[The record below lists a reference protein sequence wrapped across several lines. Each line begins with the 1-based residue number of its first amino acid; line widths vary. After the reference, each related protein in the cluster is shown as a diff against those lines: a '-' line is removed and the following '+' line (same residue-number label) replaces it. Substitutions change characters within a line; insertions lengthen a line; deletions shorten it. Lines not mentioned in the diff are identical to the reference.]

1 MVVFA
6 YEKEAKTRQGGEQKR
21 SQLYKLFSLK
31 NLK

>member
-1 MVVFA
+1 MVVLA

-21 SQLYKLFSLK
+21 SQLYKFSLK